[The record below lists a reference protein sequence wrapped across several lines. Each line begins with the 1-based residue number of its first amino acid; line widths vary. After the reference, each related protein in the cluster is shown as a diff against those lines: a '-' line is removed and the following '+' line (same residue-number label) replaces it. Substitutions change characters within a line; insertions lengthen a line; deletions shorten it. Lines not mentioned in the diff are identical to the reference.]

1 MLPGPAERQPVKME
15 ILVKEGPLCVGGV
28 WDWEAKRRVQGLF
41 FIYLIR
47 AHMGIHFGPYYASLS
62 LAERDMKKAL
72 KEYPPGF
79 WEQPLEWYGRQEGF
93 MSWVNKN
100 MGRPDYLIGG
110 VWAKD

>member
-1 MLPGPAERQPVKME
+1 ME
-15 ILVKEGPLCVGGV
+15 ILVKDGPLCVSGV
-28 WDWEAKRRVQGLF
+28 WDWEAKRRVHGLF
-41 FIYLIR
+41 VVYLIR
-47 AHMGIHFGPYYASLS
+47 SHMGIRFGPYYASLS

-72 KEYPPGF
+72 KEYPMGF

-93 MSWVNKN
+93 MAWVDKN